1 MTRNWQSEVGAG
13 HTCACVCMCV
23 WCNRKKK
30 VLIDT
35 SVWPNHK
42 VDMHTRMGMDDN
54 LDVQNLFLFWL
65 TLKAANKKYEV
76 TNSM

>member
-1 MTRNWQSEVGAG
+1 MRVRV
-13 HTCACVCMCV
+13 CVCVCGV
-23 WCNRKKK
+23 IGKKK

-35 SVWPNHK
+35 SIWPNHK

-65 TLKAANKKYEV
+65 TLKAANKKYKV